1 MAEHQPG
8 YTAGFMAHRDQPL
21 IGVISHKNGQEVVH
35 YFAEEAE
42 ADATS
47 SSDAIQEI
55 LGLAGAW
62 SDLNWDIMERELD
75 RIRHESRPTPPIS
88 LCSPY
93 L

>member
-8 YTAGFMAHRDQPL
+8 YAAGFMAHRDQPL
-21 IGVISHKNGQEVVH
+21 IGVISRKNSQEVVH
-35 YFAEEAE
+35 YFA
-42 ADATS
+42 DATS
-47 SSDAIQEI
+47 SSNAIQEI

-62 SDLNWDIMERELD
+62 SDLNWDVMERELD

>member
-1 MAEHQPG
+1 M
-8 YTAGFMAHRDQPL
+8 
-21 IGVISHKNGQEVVH
+21 H

-62 SDLNWDIMERELD
+62 SDLNWDVMERELD
-75 RIRHESRPTPPIS
+75 RIRHGSRPTPPIS
-88 LCSPY
+88 L
-93 L
+93 